1 MSGAGKA
8 PDPQANKR
16 EIRIVLVDDIAE
28 TREAV
33 KKILGFEPDFKV
45 VGTASNGREGVE
57 LVKQLEP
64 DIVIMDINMPDMD
77 GLEAAKR
84 ITTAIYKTGVIMMS
98 VQNDPDYFQKA
109 MLAGARFFL
118 EKPVN
123 MDKLYSTIRNVYDQ
137 YAGFRAQWEQAKLGI
152 GRTPIDIVET
162 DKRGGDRA
170 GHVIVV
176 FSGQGG
182 SGKTTIATSL
192 ASGLMKE
199 GIKSLLI
206 DASLEFGDCGAFL
219 NLKSQNTLAELST
232 KISDLDAEYFDN
244 VIATHNSGLKVL
256 LAPPNPS
263 VAAEVRERVPD
274 VTAQIIRQIRDY
286 YDFIVVDTSSTL
298 DANTIP
304 LIDLASKIVLVT
316 TPTLTGLKNARLMLN
331 VFDSAGYEKSKVA
344 VVLNKAVEKATK
356 TLPSPDKIAAYLKRP
371 LEGIIPAVDENIIL
385 LAINNGVPVIASDR
399 NATRPPIAQLIKLSD
414 HLFNVLMGINE
425 VSSTTETT
433 RKKSGLFGILGS

>member
-1 MSGAGKA
+1 MSGAGKT
-8 PDPQANKR
+8 PDSSAKR

-45 VGTASNGREGVE
+45 VGTASNGREGIE
-57 LVKQLEP
+57 IVKELEP
-64 DIVIMDINMPDMD
+64 DIVLMDINMPDMD

-98 VQNDPDYFQKA
+98 VQNDPDYIQKA

-123 MDKLYSTIRNVYDQ
+123 MDKLYSTIRSVYEQ
-137 YAGFRAQWEQAKLGI
+137 YAGFRIQWEQAKQGI
-152 GRTPIDIVET
+152 GRTPIDVSEINKT
-162 DKRGGDRA
+162 GGDRA
-170 GHVIVV
+170 GNVVVV

-219 NLKSQNTLAELST
+219 NLKSQNTLVE
-232 KISDLDAEYFDN
+232 ISSKVNDLDAEYFDN
-244 VIATHNSGLKVL
+244 IVMTHNSGLKVL
-256 LAPPNPS
+256 LAPSTPS

-274 VTAQIIRQIRDY
+274 IVAQIIRQVRDY
-286 YDFIVVDTSSTL
+286 YDFVVVDTSSTL
-298 DANTIP
+298 DPNTIP
-304 LIDLASKIVLVT
+304 LLELATKIVLVT
-316 TPTLTGLKNARLMLN
+316 TPTLHGIKNARLMLN
-331 VFDSAGYEKSKVA
+331 VFDSAGYEQSKTA

-356 TLPSPDKIAAYLKRP
+356 ILPAPDKISAYLKRP
-371 LEGIIPAVDENIIL
+371 LSGVIPVVDESIIL
-385 LAINNGVPVIASDR
+385 MAINSGVPVIASDR
-399 NATRPPIAQLIKLSD
+399 NTSRAPIAQLIKLSD
-414 HLFNVLMGINE
+414 QLFNELMGINA
-425 VSSTTETT
+425 VSSITEGTP
-433 RKKSGLFGILGS
+433 KKSGFFGLFNS

>member
-1 MSGAGKA
+1 MSGSGKA
-8 PDPQANKR
+8 PDAPAKR

-45 VGTASNGREGVE
+45 VGTASNGREGIE
-57 LVKQLEP
+57 IVKQLEP

-123 MDKLYSTIRNVYDQ
+123 MDKLYSTIRSVYEQ
-137 YAGFRAQWEQAKLGI
+137 YAGFRAQWEQAKQGI
-152 GRTPIDIVET
+152 GRTPIDVSDINKT
-162 DKRGGDRA
+162 GGDRA

-219 NLKSQNTLAELST
+219 NLKSQNTLVE
-232 KISDLDAEYFDN
+232 ISGKVTDLDAEYFDN
-244 VIATHNSGLKVL
+244 IVTTHNSGLKVL

-263 VAAEVRERVPD
+263 AAAEVRERVPD
-274 VTAQIIRQIRDY
+274 IIAQIIRQVRNY

-298 DANTIP
+298 DPNTIP
-304 LIDLASKIVLVT
+304 LIELATKIVLVT
-316 TPTLTGLKNARLMLN
+316 TPTLPALKNARLMLN
-331 VFDSAGYEKSKVA
+331 VFDSAGYEQSKTA

-356 TLPSPDKIAAYLKRP
+356 TLPPPDKISAYLKRP
-371 LEGIIPAVDENIIL
+371 LEGVIPIVDENIIL
-385 LAINNGVPVIASDR
+385 MAINNGVPVIASDR
-399 NATRPPIAQLIKLSD
+399 NTTRAPIAQMIKLSD
-414 HLFNVLMGINE
+414 HLFNDLMGINE
-425 VSSTTETT
+425 VSSTTEGAP
-433 RKKSGLFGILGS
+433 KKSGLFGLFGS